1 MASNESELY
10 LVLEHTDL
18 AAFTSLCS
26 QKIVDGFEPLGTV
39 TLRQVG
45 NNVTYLQAFW
55 RPNAVATF
63 IK

>member
-1 MASNESELY
+1 MPSAETELY
-10 LVLEHTDL
+10 LVLEPTDL
-18 AAFTSLCS
+18 ATSTSLCS
-26 QKIVDGFEPLGTV
+26 KKIVDGFEPLRAL

-63 IK
+63 IQ

>member
-1 MASNESELY
+1 MPSAETELY

-18 AAFTSLCS
+18 ATFTSLCS
-26 QKIVDGFEPLGTV
+26 KKIVDGFEPLGAL

-63 IK
+63 IQ